1 VPSYPSN
8 EFIIP
13 DVYAEGN
20 GVSVFEWLQND
31 LSFSDEYLAK
41 LIGADQ
47 KRFCEWKRGEQKLT
61 KSQVRKLRNLSAA
74 MTRLLS
80 FLNFRR
86 ELMLRILEFRSDSN
100 ESGCSRFM
108 PPWLGMSLREFMF
121 RHGDTGV
128 VAVDSWVQ
136 RVGSA
141 NSA

>member
-1 VPSYPSN
+1 M
-8 EFIIP
+8 
-13 DVYAEGN
+13 
-20 GVSVFEWLQND
+20 FEWLQND

-86 ELMLRILEFRSDSN
+86 DLMIRILEFHSDSD
-100 ESGCSRFM
+100 EIQRTKFT
-108 PPWLGMSLREFMF
+108 PPWLGSSLREFMLGD
-121 RHGDTGV
+121 GDTGV
-128 VAVDSWVQ
+128 NEVRIWVECV
-136 RVGSA
+136 RSA
-141 NSA
+141 SSP

>member
-1 VPSYPSN
+1 MPSYTSN

-20 GVSVFEWLQND
+20 VVSVFEWLQKY

-86 ELMLRILEFRSDSN
+86 ELMLRILEFHSDSN
-100 ESGCSRFM
+100 ESGSSRFM

-128 VAVDSWVQ
+128 VEVDSWVQ